1 MSKVFVSYRRE
12 DTQGEAGHLLAD
24 LRRRFGEDR
33 VFMDIAAIGPG
44 EDFGLSI
51 ERAMADCSVVLVVIG
66 RSWIDIR
73 DAQGVRRLDNPNDW
87 VRLEV
92 ESALNGGRKVIPV
105 LVQGAS
111 MPNDSMLPVSMAA
124 LARRNAH
131 EISAKRWVYDF
142 DALAKTLFGPLGMA
156 SADGVEAGVERLS
169 PKRRA
174 RPAVWAAA
182 LAAVAVVGY
191 FAVRGLSPAP
201 PPASSPR
208 SPTPFALGDKGST
221 SVFGGKSRFDDT
233 LEYRMFTRLTTELS
247 TRAELNDAETKHF
260 ARTAVDACPDPL
272 QRDCGE
278 AVQSQFQKTSE
289 AICANRIRAGSTTM
303 SATEFTLL
311 QKDVR
316 FITCVQ
322 QFTSEYLDGLDKRA
336 KAAVQAIKP
345 G

>member
-12 DTQGEAGHLLAD
+12 DAQGEAGHLLAD
-24 LRRRFGEDR
+24 LRRRFGEAQ

-44 EDFGLSI
+44 EDFGLAI

-66 RSWIDIR
+66 RSWVDVR
-73 DAQGVRRLDNPNDW
+73 DAQGARRLDNPSDW

-92 ESALNGGRKVIPV
+92 ESALNGDRKVIPV

-111 MPNDSMLPVSMAA
+111 MPHDSMLPASMAA

-131 EISAKRWVYDF
+131 EISARRWDYDF
-142 DALAKTLFGPLGMA
+142 DALAKTLMEPLGMA
-156 SADGVEAGVERLS
+156 SADGVEAGVGRQS
-169 PKRRA
+169 PNRRA
-174 RPAVWAAA
+174 RPAAWAAA
-182 LAAVAVVGY
+182 LAAVAAVGY
-191 FAVRGLSPAP
+191 FAVKGLSPAP
-201 PPASSPR
+201 PPASSAR

-233 LEYRMFTRLTTELS
+233 LEYRMFTRLTTDLS

-260 ARTAVDACPDPL
+260 VRTTIDACPDLL

-289 AICANRIRAGSTTM
+289 AICANRIRATSTTT

-311 QKDVR
+311 QKDGR
-316 FITCVQ
+316 FLSCVQ
-322 QFTSEYLDGLDKRA
+322 QFISEYLDGIDKRA
-336 KAAVQAIKP
+336 KSAIQAIKP